1 MNSCGRKI
9 FFWATYLNAVWIINE
24 WNGAE
29 TLTLQITFWYPFATE
44 FVAFWYLWDND
55 KFSKQVDNVN
65 NIILLICEKSSELQ
79 NLFYT
84 IIRIILEISFSL
96 LLVRYV
102 LAISWNW
109 LIHIIAQEWS
119 HYNVLSGSEHNGSV

>member
-55 KFSKQVDNVN
+55 KFSKQVDNVKQYNITYLWKILWTSEFILYNYQN
-65 NIILLICEKSSELQ
+65 NFGNLLFPPFSKVCFSH
-79 NLFYT
+79 
-84 IIRIILEISFSL
+84 ILELIDTYYSTRMESL
-96 LLVRYV
+96 
-102 LAISWNW
+102 
-109 LIHIIAQEWS
+109 
-119 HYNVLSGSEHNGSV
+119 